1 MVIALLSLVYPCFEL
16 DIKQDLQCA
25 NPCQSSN
32 KLNKLN
38 VLHLFAI
45 SYYLRVIRRH
55 LLDEAFIRERVLRPC
70 LQGRR
75 VTLVLGLP

>member
-32 KLNKLN
+32 KLSKLN
-38 VLHLFAI
+38 VLLLFAI
-45 SYYLRVIRRH
+45 SYYLRVI
-55 LLDEAFIRERVLRPC
+55 
-70 LQGRR
+70 
-75 VTLVLGLP
+75 LVGGVY

>member
-1 MVIALLSLVYPCFEL
+1 MSLFQFLTSMSESDPCLWLLLVYPCFEL

-45 SYYLRVIRRH
+45 SYYLRVI
-55 LLDEAFIRERVLRPC
+55 
-70 LQGRR
+70 
-75 VTLVLGLP
+75 LVGGIY